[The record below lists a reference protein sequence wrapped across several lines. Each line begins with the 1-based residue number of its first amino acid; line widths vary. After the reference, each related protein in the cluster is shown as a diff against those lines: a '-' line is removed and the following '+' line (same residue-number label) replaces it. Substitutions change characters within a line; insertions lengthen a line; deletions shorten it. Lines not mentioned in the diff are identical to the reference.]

1 VLNGNSFI
9 YKRTLNVP
17 GGAFV
22 ITYSGVVSGDTFTG
36 EIDLGGLGKVPYNGV
51 RTKH

>member
-1 VLNGNSFI
+1 M
-9 YKRTLNVP
+9 
-17 GGAFV
+17 

-51 RTKH
+51 RIKH